1 LTAAVVIPARY
12 GSTRFPAKILA
23 SATGRPLV
31 QHVVDQAR
39 LCTRV
44 REIIVATDDSRIVAA
59 LSKYE
64 TRTVMTRVDHQS
76 GTDRIAEVAQS
87 LSDDII
93 INVQGDE
100 PEISPS
106 TIDAVIE
113 SMQHFECDMATV
125 ITPFAADADL
135 HNPNIVKAVVATDGR
150 ALYFS
155 RAMIPYQR
163 DPTYAGA
170 PPYYHHLGIYGYR
183 RSFLLKFASWKPS
196 VLEQTEKLEQLRA
209 LEHGAT
215 IQTIMI
221 DHAPPGIDTAEQ
233 YEEFVIRSGQFIN
246 EPRP

>member
-1 LTAAVVIPARY
+1 MTAAVVIPARY

-64 TRTVMTRVDHQS
+64 TKTVMTRVEHQS

-87 LSDDII
+87 LADDII

-106 TIDAVIE
+106 TIDSLIQL
-113 SMQHFECDMATV
+113 MQQSPCDMATV
-125 ITPFAADADL
+125 VTPFAKDADPN
-135 HNPNIVKAVVATDGR
+135 NPNIVKAVISHDGK

-155 RAMIPYQR
+155 RSAIPYHR
-163 DPTYAGA
+163 PPTYTGA
-170 PPYYHHLGIYGYR
+170 APYYHHLGIYGYR
-183 RSFLLKFASWKPS
+183 RSFLLKFAGWKPS

-215 IQTIMI
+215 IQTIVI

-233 YEEFVIRSGQFIN
+233 YEAFVRRVAGV
-246 EPRP
+246 